1 MKKNELFDNVKFLLN
16 NQNKMKKILLG
27 FALLFGTAQTQAQES
42 NLQLKGTVIDTV
54 AQYVYLQK
62 FHNKMFTTIDSA
74 KVKEGS
80 FSFKTKVKTP
90 ELYGLSVNTEDSPLY
105 VFLEKGPINV
115 KLSPKKYYS
124 TSVVE
129 GSESQNLFESYRKSK
144 EVEISTFITENP
156 KSIVPAYV
164 LYRNW
169 SYRLTPEQ
177 ITQNIALLDK
187 SQQNSTYV
195 KELKEL
201 VTVLDGLSVGK
212 KVPDFTANDPQ
223 GKSVRLSENLKGYT
237 LVDFW
242 ASWCGPC
249 RRENPNIVAAYK
261 EFHDKGFNIV
271 GVSLDKKKEN
281 WIKGIQDDNL
291 TWLHVSDLLFWNS
304 AIAKLYGVRAIPGN
318 YLVDSKGIIVAKN
331 LHGEELQTTLR
342 SLLGQAN

>member
-1 MKKNELFDNVKFLLN
+1 
-16 NQNKMKKILLG
+16 MKKIIPFL
-27 FALLFGTAQTQAQES
+27 ALCLAAIGVQAQET
-42 NLQLKGTVIDTV
+42 NLQLKGTVVDTV

-62 FHNKMFTTIDSA
+62 FHNKMFTTIDSV
-74 KVKEGS
+74 KVKDGS

-90 ELYGLSVNTEDSPLY
+90 ELYGLSVNTDNSPLY
-105 VFLEKGPINV
+105 VFLEKGPISV
-115 KLSPKKYYS
+115 KLSPLKYYS

-129 GSESQNLFESYRKSK
+129 GSAAQDLFENYKKSK
-144 EVEISTFITENP
+144 DVEISKFITENP
-156 KSIVPAYV
+156 NSLVSAYV

-195 KELKEL
+195 KELQEL
-201 VTVLDGLSVGK
+201 VKVLNGLQIGK
-212 KVPDFTANDPQ
+212 KAPDFVSVDPE
-223 GKSVRLSENLKGYT
+223 GKSVRFLENLKGYT

-261 EFHDKGFNIV
+261 EFHDKGFNV
-271 GVSLDKKKEN
+271 FGVSLDKKKEN
-281 WIKGIQDDNL
+281 WIKGIKDDNL
-291 TWLHVSDLLFWNS
+291 NWIQVSDLLFWNS
-304 AIAKLYGVRAIPGN
+304 KIAKLYGVRAIPGN

-331 LHGEELQTTLR
+331 LHGDELQTTLK
-342 SLLGQAN
+342 SLLDNKL